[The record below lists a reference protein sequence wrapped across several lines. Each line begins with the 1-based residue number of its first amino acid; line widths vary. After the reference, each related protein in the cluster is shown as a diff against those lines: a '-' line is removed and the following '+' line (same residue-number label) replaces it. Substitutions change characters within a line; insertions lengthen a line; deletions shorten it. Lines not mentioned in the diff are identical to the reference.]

1 MEEIQKEEIKEDTI
15 EKPKKSRR
23 PITEKQAQALKQNRI
38 KAAEKTKENF
48 QLLKTI
54 KQYNLTPANNSLG
67 SKNNNIDELKNELK
81 YIRDFVD
88 ETKKRKE
95 EKKKA
100 KELVEKDEYYNYINN
115 VNNDIFFR

>member
-1 MEEIQKEEIKEDTI
+1 MEESITEEIKDNNI
-15 EKPKKSRR
+15 EKPKKQKR
-23 PITEKQAQALKQNRI
+23 PVSEKQAEALKKNRI

-67 SKNNNIDELKNELK
+67 SKNNNIEELKNELK

-100 KELVEKDEYYNYINN
+100 KEIVEKDEYYNYINN

>member
-1 MEEIQKEEIKEDTI
+1 MEEIPKQEIKEDTI
-15 EKPKKSRR
+15 EKPKKQKR
-23 PITEKQAQALKQNRI
+23 PVSERQAEALRLNRL
-38 KAAEKTKENF
+38 KATEKTKENA
-48 QLLKTI
+48 QLVKTI
-54 KQYNLTPANNSLG
+54 KQYNLMPTLAP
-67 SKNNNIDELKNELK
+67 KNNNIEELKNELK

-115 VNNDIFFR
+115 ANNDIFFR

>member
-1 MEEIQKEEIKEDTI
+1 MEEIPKEEIKEDTI
-15 EKPKKSRR
+15 EKPKKQK
-23 PITEKQAQALKQNRI
+23 KQISERQAEALRLNRI
-38 KAAEKTKENF
+38 KAAEKTRENA
-48 QLLKTI
+48 QLVKTI
-54 KQYNLTPANNSLG
+54 KQYNLNSKIEP
-67 SKNNNIDELKNELK
+67 KNNNIEELKNELK

>member
-15 EKPKKSRR
+15 EKPKKQKR
-23 PITEKQAQALKQNRI
+23 PITQRQAEALKQNRI

-54 KQYNLTPANNSLG
+54 KQYNLTPANNSLAP
-67 SKNNNIDELKNELK
+67 KNNNIEELKNELK